1 MNEYNPSEHKSGLL
15 EAVTLH
21 SANKNIFVSETKSY
35 NYKNSNKASD
45 ITNTE
50 AETLSSSNEN
60 EENDESKNNN
70 NKFQIFITSAGSSKQ
85 KKIPIKT
92 RKSFPAKK
100 PKVKDFE
107 LPDHPALMDEEDIKK
122 LRQLFKKK

>member
-21 SANKNIFVSETKSY
+21 SANKNIFGSETKTY

-45 ITNTE
+45 IINTE
-50 AETLSSSNEN
+50 TETVSCSNEN
-60 EENDESKNNN
+60 EENEECNNN
-70 NKFQIFITSAGSSKQ
+70 KKFQIFITSAGSSKQ

-92 RKSFPAKK
+92 RKSLPAKK